1 MAVLHRTPRKTL
13 DVLPAQLH
21 HPDQAF
27 EPQPMATLNHAHNH
41 KQDLAAPC
49 ESVLAHPPTRV
60 PPISTMLK
68 PVAFAHPP
76 QPPLSTQKQATL
88 VIHARHSS
96 VTPHP
101 AHQARPPPPTA
112 DFHLPPGTDIALSAG
127 PVALV
132 WTFIELSVSKK
143 ITRILNTAPAL
154 LGDIVNNFM
163 ASSQPGMALN
173 ATGAAGALA
182 SWAFSSVSCRL
193 TSSKLTATDSKMTT
207 TGSPRGNSGTLNSS
221 TLHAQQ
227 TPVVPPTN
235 MAQSDLYGLVNAYK
249 TGNEHVAK
257 ESKPNL

>member
-1 MAVLHRTPRKTL
+1 MYPK
-13 DVLPAQLH
+13 
-21 HPDQAF
+21 
-27 EPQPMATLNHAHNH
+27 
-41 KQDLAAPC
+41 
-49 ESVLAHPPTRV
+49 S
-60 PPISTMLK
+60 
-68 PVAFAHPP
+68 
-76 QPPLSTQKQATL
+76 
-88 VIHARHSS
+88 
-96 VTPHP
+96 
-101 AHQARPPPPTA
+101 
-112 DFHLPPGTDIALSAG
+112 
-127 PVALV
+127 
-132 WTFIELSVSKK
+132 
-143 ITRILNTAPAL
+143 NTAPAL

-193 TSSKLTATDSKMTT
+193 TSSELTATDSKMTT

-257 ESKPNL
+257 ESEPNL